1 MTFLIVLGVVVVA
14 VLALGY
20 RYDQRN
26 RAMRGSGGGTSNRA
40 TRLDGQEKASRWG
53 AGGGG

>member
-1 MTFLIVLGVVVVA
+1 MTFLIVLGLVVA
-14 VLALGY
+14 AGWPRLP
-20 RYDQRN
+20 YDRKH
-26 RAMRGSGGGTSNRA
+26 RAMGGSGGGYGRE